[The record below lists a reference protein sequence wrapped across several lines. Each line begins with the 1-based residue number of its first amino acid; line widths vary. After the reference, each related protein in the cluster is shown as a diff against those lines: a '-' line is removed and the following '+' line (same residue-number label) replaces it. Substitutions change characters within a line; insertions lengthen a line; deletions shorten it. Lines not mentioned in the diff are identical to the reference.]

1 MSDFMKLLNDISKEL
16 KQEAR
21 ARRKKMKEIKTMAA
35 KKRLPKMKTW
45 ERKMFVKGAPCEKG
59 ETSDKTGCTPRKG
72 ETKGEAGKEA
82 PKKAVIK
89 KAGKED
95 PKKIESGEEE
105 KGEKR
110 EVTKED
116 KKKEARERKKK
127 GEQAGKEAVE
137 KGKVG
142 GLDWKEVKE
151 ALEKKDEPAEE
162 KKGVVE
168 KAKVAG
174 KKLGKI
180 FIPKGGGK
188 KMKWN
193 GKVWTDGDQIL
204 AGTRTTGPLHGK
216 TGRRVERATK

>member
-1 MSDFMKLLNDISKEL
+1 MRSD
-16 KQEAR
+16 
-21 ARRKKMKEIKTMAA
+21 KMAKEIKTMAA
-35 KKRLPKMKTW
+35 KKRLPKMETW

-59 ETSDKTGCTPRKG
+59 ETSEKTGCSPRKG
-72 ETKGEAGKEA
+72 ETRGEAGKEA
-82 PKKAVIK
+82 PKKVVIK
-89 KAGKED
+89 KAGTD

-105 KGEKR
+105 KGEKK
-110 EVTKED
+110 EVTTGDRKKEV
-116 KKKEARERKKK
+116 KKEARERQKK
-127 GEQAGKEAVE
+127 GEKAGKEAVE

-151 ALEKKDEPAEE
+151 ALEKKDEPTEE

-180 FIPKGGGK
+180 FLPKGGGK
-188 KMKWN
+188 KLKWN

-204 AGTRTTGPLHGK
+204 AGTRSSGPLHGK
-216 TGRRVERATK
+216 AGRRVERATR